1 MTGDGEP
8 ISTPPSNNP
17 PIFADQPI
25 ARETPLHKSHPHVVL
40 PCSLNPTS
48 QSLLSLH
55 PAVPKMDAPD
65 DAQDVNPELE
75 SFREQWRA
83 EVRARHP
90 SASATDTPQRQQAS
104 TSSQAEPPR
113 PNAPRPT
120 RPAHFSAAK
129 PRAADTGDEDSVQQ
143 ARVFDE
149 AEPLSATAL
158 TDEEAKTEPVTAL
171 EHYERAVEKET
182 QGSLGD
188 SLSLYRKAFRV
199 RHRPPWSII
208 QKAC

>member
-1 MTGDGEP
+1 MTGDGKP
-8 ISTPPSNNP
+8 ISTSLSNNP
-17 PIFADQPI
+17 PIFAH
-25 ARETPLHKSHPHVVL
+25 LHVVL

-48 QSLLSLH
+48 QSLLPLH

-90 SASATDTPQRQQAS
+90 SASATDTPQQQQAS

-149 AEPLSATAL
+149 AEPLSSATAL
-158 TDEEAKTEPVTAL
+158 TDEEAKAEPVTAL

-199 RHRPPWSII
+199 RHRPPC
-208 QKAC
+208 Q